1 MAKECQSEDSIITYV
16 EQNPKELK
24 VLSNSIMRFYFSGK
38 KEAALRLLKGAGES
52 PNIKSSPFFLN
63 NHYSDWGYYYLW
75 EGQLDST
82 AYYMNLW
89 DGIPNQD
96 SYNYLTVLQLK
107 GTYFYFKNRIDSAKY
122 YFSEGY
128 HLSKQEKNEPLQ
140 GRFANNLGAIA
151 FQASMYGTASYY
163 FSDAYRINSKNQLDN
178 KMLTNNL
185 AACYLNE
192 NDPKKAIELLR
203 TLEDAMV
210 LENNTYEGALTK
222 INYISALL
230 SINKVEDTKE
240 IFEAMFSKN
249 IPESLQGELFVLRLR
264 YLQKNDFED
273 AQSFILNEAEKFKE
287 FNYLILQKFGN
298 GIMELYSRYPEIYQ
312 YLDLKIGSERL
323 NEFNSKTKHH
333 FHKIRSLEFERN
345 GMVKQALYEL
355 RNANESLREY
365 NSITDS
371 LKIADTRANIAL
383 IELEDQLNQSTKEL
397 NYSKRL
403 NEQNRI
409 SIILLGL
416 LIIILIG
423 FGYFIY
429 QNRTNKIRLA
439 QLEIDS
445 KSREADFLEK
455 ENAQILENQYLNS
468 RLTALSSI
476 IVNKTDGLIK
486 LIDEAPNCKDKT
498 LVKVKSELKS
508 FKISDKTVKK
518 ANPRLSELDQYKW
531 LWSSV
536 EDLNS
541 LSTTMKQV
549 LVLSLEGVKPKEIS
563 TVLNLSYAYVRNL
576 RTKIK
581 RVLKANGIEDFRSVK
596 KMAK

>member
-1 MAKECQSEDSIITYV
+1 MAKECQSEDSIITFV
-16 EQNPKELK
+16 GQNPNELK
-24 VLSNSIMRFYFSGK
+24 VLSNSIMRFYFSGD
-38 KEAALRLLKGAGES
+38 KETALRLLKTADKS
-52 PNIKSSPFFLN
+52 KSIKSNPFFLN

-75 EGQLDST
+75 EGKLDST
-82 AYYMNLW
+82 AYYLNLW

-96 SYNYLTVLQLK
+96 PYNYLTILQLK

-128 HLSKQEKNEPLQ
+128 RLSKQEKNEPLQ
-140 GRFANNLGAIA
+140 ARFANNLGAIA
-151 FQASMYGTASYY
+151 FQASMYGTSSYY

-203 TLEDAMV
+203 KLEDALV
-210 LENNTYEGALTK
+210 LGNNSYEGTLTK

-230 SINKVEDTKE
+230 SLNKIKDAKKIIEN
-240 IFEAMFSKN
+240 MFSEK
-249 IPESLQGELFVLRLR
+249 IPEALQGELFILRLR

-273 AQSFILNEAEKFKE
+273 AQSFVLREAEKFKE
-287 FNYLILQKFGN
+287 FNSLILQKFGT
-298 GIMELYSRYPEIYQ
+298 GIIELYSRYPKIYQ
-312 YLDLKIGSERL
+312 YLDLKIGPERL

-333 FHKIRSLEFERN
+333 YHKIRSLEYERK
-345 GMVKQALYEL
+345 GLTQKALSEL
-355 RNANESLREY
+355 RYANESLREY

-383 IELEDQLNQSTKEL
+383 VELEDQLNQSTKEL

-403 NEQNRI
+403 NKQNRV
-409 SIILLGL
+409 SIILLAL

-445 KSREADFLEK
+445 KSLEASFLEEEK
-455 ENAQILENQYLNS
+455 RLNS
-468 RLTALSSI
+468 RITSLSKI
-476 IVNKTDGLIK
+476 IIDKSKELAQKIKEGPYSNEPEIYNVQKELEQLSLINATVNTTSDLDILNQDHGFLKNAGFAKLNDTKKRVLI
-486 LIDEAPNCKDKT
+486 L
-498 LVKVKSELKS
+498 
-508 FKISDKTVKK
+508 
-518 ANPRLSELDQYKW
+518 
-531 LWSSV
+531 SV
-536 EDLNS
+536 E
-541 LSTTMKQV
+541 QY
-549 LVLSLEGVKPKEIS
+549 KPKEIAA
-563 TVLNLSYAYVRNL
+563 TLGLSYAYVRNVQVEL
-576 RTKIK
+576 RKLIQQNGFSSFQE
-581 RVLKANGIEDFRSVK
+581 LKLL
-596 KMAK
+596 